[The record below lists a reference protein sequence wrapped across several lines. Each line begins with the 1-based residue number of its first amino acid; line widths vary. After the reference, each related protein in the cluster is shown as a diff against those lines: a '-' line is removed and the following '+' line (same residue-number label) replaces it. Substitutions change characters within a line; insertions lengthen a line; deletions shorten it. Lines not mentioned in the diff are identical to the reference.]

1 MSHPRTSQML
11 ISNQSLTTM
20 DTNTNVTNSPLA
32 SVNPTAVPCGQC
44 IITTNAQNPL
54 TGQQNLSSAIGGG
67 GHKPQLGQN
76 IVANLSKPPVQA
88 VVHATGVSAVM
99 ETYVHGNRGLV
110 TQYPIGSN
118 TLHEIQTLP
127 RVIEQQQQ
135 QQSSSSQTGINY
147 RPVLIA
153 NTPGSINQLKSHPSN
168 NHTVPGNQ
176 TYQMI
181 AYPRQALNIL
191 QQTHG
196 KPSHTISSGST
207 GNHVINNNSNSGSS
221 NLMLAG
227 VITPECLQVDSSN
240 NAARIAQLL
249 APAGTHPTGI
259 TAGAQ
264 LGSNAQFLVY
274 YPQHV
279 NTGSVKL
286 HSMSTS
292 PHTLSSTTVAAT
304 ASPLTTTITNTTP
317 STVNSGTG
325 TPTIIGNHATLIP
338 CKTTISTQSEE
349 THSHS
354 QQQQQQPQTVY
365 YALATNDLIR
375 QLKLNHQTIQ
385 IDSSASPRQQIIQT
399 PSGLMFIQ
407 YPQQQQQAQQ
417 GHTSSSPS
425 NIASQQQQQHVQ
437 SDNTLSRNQMTASS
451 LAKHNAQL
459 GVVNCGAS
467 AVGIITGSGIDSNT
481 LPRHS
486 TRVEHV
492 QGSGLIC
499 TCPPEVHQ
507 AIFEQQKKR
516 QQKSLEQNQPTAAV
530 VLGCIPTLNKINTT
544 NIGSSGTT
552 TGTSGP
558 SLETTEIGTGT
569 GSIPRNSTN
578 QVTGVP
584 KENGLVGKIPHEDEL
599 TSQKKNLQSCH
610 LTNCTLSGTTD
621 TLKKSTP
628 AASQNPAI
636 NANTTT
642 TTTLKNSGV
651 QPDSFKEAFERIGL
665 PVNSTKLSMNSLDLS
680 NKRQALLK
688 TKLYQ
693 IEEMRKSVKSF
704 HQLLNEFNRKFTCDM
719 NNCNKIVMKL
729 SNQQQNAK
737 HKKCFDSRLEIIQNE
752 RRNLD
757 RSLEEMHDISS
768 ELTEQLHDLECV
780 IEQTGNDVL
789 QHRCRITLPYVQTLE
804 NRLDSINSAVSVA
817 CGHYPEIQQVLN
829 SREEAE
835 KKAIEIQKRILD
847 DQLYQLKDVNEKC
860 KRIKGTIMTLK
871 RLAIVNVQN
880 RQRSNS
886 PRRFTHLG
894 GFVNRAAADRGSIER
909 SRLYAAVQTIQPDSE
924 KRLQAIKKQEML
936 AVQKRRVFSNEN
948 ISTNRLLFTPL
959 IDQKSLQTK
968 ENVVGESEKITIPV
982 KENKIPTTNIPQTIP
997 TEVREEKRAPLAHY
1011 SDDSLSSTTTTGTI
1025 DSMNHDYNRINH
1037 SGKGFNPESVTSM
1050 VDESS
1055 DSTLENIQPTVI
1067 PTSILKSSTSIGVQN
1082 SNSPKQRNRI
1092 GNRGTRG
1099 VMFNTTVTV
1108 DDGSEVVRLNCT
1120 LDDSELDKNKVP
1132 PTERS
1137 NSSPINNRLSGISDK
1152 FSRSKSPH
1160 ERTSKTILPKSG
1172 LSAPQPPPTATTTTI
1187 TAPLPTSVKATT
1199 TTNNSESKLP
1209 TNTQGKN
1216 NPVKSSNLLN
1226 SNNTGESK
1234 LETSM
1239 NNNNNINTEFSQ
1251 TNELGYTAPTPPPR
1265 RSSQITPMST
1275 DEDTT
1280 TKSTSS
1286 NIRQEGD
1293 KSEIVSPV
1301 SSKRLLPW
1309 PTSAEANESVTSPC
1323 E

>member
-1 MSHPRTSQML
+1 MTKIWKANTDVNCCLPVLASRQLSPHEYVGQEPNLNQMRGYQAYCHSTTDANILYFSIQSVSTIVYLENFKDCIDCYTYPEL
-11 ISNQSLTTM
+11 I
-20 DTNTNVTNSPLA
+20 TNV
-32 SVNPTAVPCGQC
+32 
-44 IITTNAQNPL
+44 
-54 TGQQNLSSAIGGG
+54 
-67 GHKPQLGQN
+67 H
-76 IVANLSKPPVQA
+76 
-88 VVHATGVSAVM
+88 
-99 ETYVHGNRGLV
+99 
-110 TQYPIGSN
+110 
-118 TLHEIQTLP
+118 
-127 RVIEQQQQ
+127 
-135 QQSSSSQTGINY
+135 
-147 RPVLIA
+147 
-153 NTPGSINQLKSHPSN
+153 
-168 NHTVPGNQ
+168 
-176 TYQMI
+176 
-181 AYPRQALNIL
+181 
-191 QQTHG
+191 
-196 KPSHTISSGST
+196 
-207 GNHVINNNSNSGSS
+207 
-221 NLMLAG
+221 
-227 VITPECLQVDSSN
+227 
-240 NAARIAQLL
+240 
-249 APAGTHPTGI
+249 
-259 TAGAQ
+259 
-264 LGSNAQFLVY
+264 F
-274 YPQHV
+274 
-279 NTGSVKL
+279 KL

-354 QQQQQQPQTVY
+354 QQPQTVY

-385 IDSSASPRQQIIQT
+385 IDSSASSRQQIIQT

-407 YPQQQQQAQQ
+407 YPQQQLQQQAQQAQQ

-425 NIASQQQQQHVQ
+425 NIASQQQQHQQHVQ

-451 LAKHNAQL
+451 LTKHNAQL

-516 QQKSLEQNQPTAAV
+516 QQKSLEQNQPTAV

-552 TGTSGP
+552 TNTTGTSGTP
-558 SLETTEIGTGT
+558 LETTETGT

-584 KENGLVGKIPHEDEL
+584 KENGLVGKISHEDEL
-599 TSQKKNLQSCH
+599 ASQKKNLQSCH
-610 LTNCTLSGTTD
+610 LTNCTLSATTD

-636 NANTTT
+636 SANTTT
-642 TTTLKNSGV
+642 TTNNNTNYQSLDETNEKEAHVNYLVTLFQALKNSGV
-651 QPDSFKEAFERIGL
+651 QPDSFKEAFDRIGL

-680 NKRQALLK
+680 NKRQGLLK

-729 SNQQQNAK
+729 SNHQQNFK
-737 HKKCFDSRLEIIQNE
+737 HKKCFDSRLEIIQSE

-768 ELTEQLHDLECV
+768 ELSEQLHDLECV

-804 NRLDSINSAVSVA
+804 NRLDSINSAVGVA

-909 SRLYAAVQTIQPDSE
+909 SRLYAAVQAIQPDSE

-968 ENVVGESEKITIPV
+968 ENTVGEPEKISIPV

-1025 DSMNHDYNRINH
+1025 DSMNHDYSRINY

-1067 PTSILKSSTSIGVQN
+1067 PTSILKSSTSSGVQS

-1160 ERTSKTILPKSG
+1160 ERTSKTIIPKSG
-1172 LSAPQPPPTATTTTI
+1172 LSATPPLTTTATAITT
-1187 TAPLPTSVKATT
+1187 PLSTSVKATT
-1199 TTNNSESKLP
+1199 TTINSESKFP
-1209 TNTQGKN
+1209 TNAQSKN
-1216 NPVKSSNLLN
+1216 NPVKSSNLMN
-1226 SNNTGESK
+1226 SANTGESK

-1239 NNNNNINTEFSQ
+1239 NNNAEFSQ

-1265 RSSQITPMST
+1265 RSSQITPMNT

-1280 TKSTSS
+1280 SKSTSS
-1286 NIRQEGD
+1286 SNRQEGD
-1293 KSEIVSPV
+1293 KSEIVV
-1301 SSKRLLPW
+1301 SF
-1309 PTSAEANESVTSPC
+1309 TYGI
-1323 E
+1323 